1 MKLVSTPRIEF
12 LRGLATE
19 ILGHYGRGRTIV
31 AVDGTDAPARAAFA
45 DDLAAVFEERDH
57 AAVRASLQGFGRS
70 RAELNRLGPDTP
82 ERHYR
87 SGYDYSALRRALV
100 EPFRL
105 GGSTGFVTK
114 TFDADSDAWV
124 QPTWLTA
131 PADATLVIDGEFIH
145 RPELRDLWSYSVLLE
160 GGVRTEADGLYVAET
175 KPRDRAS
182 AIVDLADAG
191 RPRRIFADAC

>member
-12 LRGLATE
+12 LRTLSSE

-31 AVDGTDAPARAAFA
+31 AIDGTDAPARAAFA
-45 DDLAAVFEERDH
+45 DDLAAVFEESDH
-57 AAVRASLQGFGRS
+57 DAVRASLGDFQRS
-70 RAELNRLGPDTP
+70 RTELKRLGADTP

-87 SGYDYSALRRALV
+87 DGYDYSALRRALV

-131 PADATLVIDGEFIH
+131 PADATLLLDGEFIQ
-145 RPELRDLWSYSVLLE
+145 RPELRGLWSYSVFLE
-160 GGVRTEADGLYVAET
+160 GETTTESGRLYVAEA
-175 KPRDRAS
+175 KPRGRAS
-182 AIVDLADAG
+182 ALVDLADAG
-191 RPRRIFADAC
+191 HPRRIFADTC

>member
-1 MKLVSTPRIEF
+1 MRLVSTPRIEF
-12 LRGLATE
+12 LRGLSTE

-31 AVDGTDAPARAAFA
+31 AIDGTDAPARAAFA
-45 DDLAAVFEERDH
+45 DDLAAVLEEGDH
-57 AAVRASLQGFGRS
+57 AAVRASLGDFRRS
-70 RAELNRLGPDTP
+70 RAELNRRGADAP

-87 SGYDYSALRRALV
+87 NGYDYSALRRALV

-114 TFDADSDAWV
+114 EFDADSDTWV

-145 RPELRDLWSYSVLLE
+145 RPELRGLWSYSVLLE
-160 GGVRTEADGLYVAET
+160 GEATTEAERLYRAEA
-175 KPRDRAS
+175 KPRDRAT
-182 AIVDLADAG
+182 AIVDLADAD
-191 RPRRIFADAC
+191 RPRRIFADSC

>member
-12 LRGLATE
+12 LRTLSRE
-19 ILGHYGRGRTIV
+19 ILGHYGRGRSVV
-31 AVDGTDAPARAAFA
+31 AVDGMDAPVRAAFA
-45 DDLAAVFEERDH
+45 DDLAAVFEEGGH
-57 AAVRASLQGFGRS
+57 AAVRASLGDFRRS
-70 RAELNRLGPDTP
+70 RAELNRLGADTA

-87 SGYDYSALRRALV
+87 GGYDYSALTRALI
-100 EPFRL
+100 EPFHL

-114 TFDADSDAWV
+114 TFDADSDSWV

-145 RPELRDLWSYSVLLE
+145 RPELRDLWSYSLLIDGE
-160 GGVRTEADGLYVAET
+160 APTEAARLYVTEAN
-175 KPRDRAS
+175 PRERAS

-191 RPRRIFADAC
+191 NPRRVFADSC